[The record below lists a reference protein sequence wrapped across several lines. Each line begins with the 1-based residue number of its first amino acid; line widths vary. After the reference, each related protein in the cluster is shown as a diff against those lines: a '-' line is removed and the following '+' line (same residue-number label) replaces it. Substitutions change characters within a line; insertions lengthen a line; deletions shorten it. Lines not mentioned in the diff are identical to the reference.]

1 MLKGL
6 LKHFPQLEGRIEY
19 TEMASPLSNVHYL
32 KRAASY
38 GLQHGP
44 QRFTAT
50 LKNLTC
56 SLVIHGA

>member
-1 MLKGL
+1 MVKGL
-6 LKHFPQLEGRIEY
+6 LKHFPQLDGRIEY

-50 LKNLTC
+50 
-56 SLVIHGA
+56 